1 MLAATDRAAGLNRTP
16 RDEKSWVARAAC
28 FDDDPEAAL
37 ADCEEALYLNPIS
50 HSALHNMAFLYGEK
64 LSQPDMAIASLSRLL
79 EKAAPRNA
87 KFVAS
92 RGVYYARTNQRDA
105 AVADAAAALRLNDD
119 AMTHYR
125 AACIY
130 TITSK
135 QEPGDVAK
143 AMDAFATALS
153 KQPGL
158 VSLAQDD
165 PDLDFLRT
173 NSRFS
178 ELVEAALAR

>member
-1 MLAATDRAAGLNRTP
+1 
-16 RDEKSWVARAAC
+16 
-28 FDDDPEAAL
+28 
-37 ADCEEALYLNPIS
+37 
-50 HSALHNMAFLYGEK
+50 
-64 LSQPDMAIASLSRLL
+64 LSQPENAIVALSRLL
-79 EKAAPRNA
+79 EVSPRNA

-92 RGVYYARTNQRDA
+92 RGVYHARTNQRDA
-105 AVADAAAALRLNDD
+105 AVADAAAALKLNDD

-135 QEPGDVAK
+135 REPGDVAK
-143 AMDAFATALS
+143 AIDAFATALA

-158 VSLAQDD
+158 VSLGQDD

-173 NSRFS
+173 NSRFR
-178 ELVEAALAR
+178 ELVEAALRLQSPPPSS